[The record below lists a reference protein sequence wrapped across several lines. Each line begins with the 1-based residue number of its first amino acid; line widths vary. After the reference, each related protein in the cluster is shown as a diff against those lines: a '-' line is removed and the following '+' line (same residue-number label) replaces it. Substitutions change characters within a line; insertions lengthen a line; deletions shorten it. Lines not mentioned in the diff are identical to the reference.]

1 MDKINFKNLPDE
13 TTPINATN
21 LNIMQNNIESYIDG
35 IVGDIESILSEV

>member
-21 LNIMQNNIESYIDG
+21 LNTMQNNIESYIDG